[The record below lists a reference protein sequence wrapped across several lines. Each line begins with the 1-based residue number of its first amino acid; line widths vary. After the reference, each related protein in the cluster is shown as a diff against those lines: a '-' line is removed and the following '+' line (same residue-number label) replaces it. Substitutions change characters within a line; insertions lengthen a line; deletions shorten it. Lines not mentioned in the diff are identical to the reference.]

1 MTTFAAA
8 VASRLPTGLVGSAA
22 VALYP
27 RFEPELRR
35 LADFCPPG
43 STAVDIGGWYGPWSR
58 RLARRCAE
66 VVTVEPVPHLADH
79 LRRTLPP
86 NVRVVQ
92 GAATDREGGTV
103 QLWFPE
109 GDDGDRGVSS
119 LERRDIHAHSVDV
132 PSLTIDGL
140 GLHGVG
146 FVKMDVDGGE
156 VAALRGAAELLRR
169 DRPALLVELESRLG
183 PIGPAVSLLT
193 GQGYA
198 GWLLAGRRWIPLA
211 ASTCRP
217 TRRGR
222 NTSST
227 RGCCAGRSCRTAPG
241 TSTRCCSSPRGGRPA
256 MRPSERIHRCG
267 PR

>member
-8 VASRLPTGLVGSAA
+8 VASRLPTGLVGAAA

-35 LADFCPPG
+35 LADFCPRG
-43 STAVDIGGWYGPWSR
+43 TVAVDIGGWYGPWSR
-58 RLARRCAE
+58 RLARRCAQ

-79 LRRTLPP
+79 LRRTLPS

-92 GAATDREGGTV
+92 GAATDRAGSTV
-103 QLWFPE
+103 RLWLPE

-119 LERRDIHAHSVDV
+119 LERRDIHAHSVEV
-132 PSLTIDGL
+132 ESLTIDSL
-140 GLHGVG
+140 ELHGVG
-146 FVKMDVDGGE
+146 FVKMDVDGAE

-183 PIGPAVSLLT
+183 PIAPAVDLLT

-198 GWLLAGRRWIPLA
+198 GWILTGRRWMPLA
-211 ASTCRP
+211 GFDLPAHQARTEHLVHQGLARRALVP
-217 TRRGR
+217 HRTRYINSVLFLPEGR
-222 NTSST
+222 
-227 RGCCAGRSCRTAPG
+227 APG
-241 TSTRCCSSPRGGRPA
+241 FTTA
-256 MRPSERIHRCG
+256 
-267 PR
+267 